1 MTLFIL
7 RDVSIIVLAIESIVI
22 GIVLAILLLELRE
35 LSRLL
40 REEVKP
46 MLDSTQETMT
56 TVNNTS
62 KFVSKRVSAPIVAVS
77 SFAAGARQTVI
88 SLRKGVFK
96 PASGS
101 KSGNPLPPSPP
112 PASPNTEVKNA

>member
-62 KFVSKRVSAPIVAVS
+62 RFVSKRVSAPIVAIS
-77 SFAAGARQTVI
+77 SFAAGARQTVV
-88 SLRKGVFK
+88 SLRKGVIE
-96 PASGS
+96 PSGGS
-101 KSGNPLPPSPP
+101 TSATPPPTSPTTSPSP
-112 PASPNTEVKNA
+112 EVKNA

>member
-62 KFVSKRVSAPIVAVS
+62 RFVSKRVSAPIVAVS
-77 SFAAGARQTVI
+77 SFAAGARQTVVT
-88 SLRKGVFK
+88 LRKGVV
-96 PASGS
+96 ASAGGS
-101 KSGNPLPPSPP
+101 TSANPLPPSSP
-112 PASPNTEVKNA
+112 PASPSTEVENA